1 MSTNKFDFGKYKKNK
16 PEPAFVE
23 SKPISQK
30 QGPIT
35 SEIELAKKAGKGP
48 VLTLT
53 LEDIDKLLDKKLANL
68 QGTSATNQSKEQIL
82 DEFLNELAKLQPFTI
97 KQLKTK
103 SGNKSNADINLFI
116 FIKKN
121 LILLLIN

>member
-53 LEDIDKLLDKKLANL
+53 LEDIDKLLDKKLTNL
-68 QGTSATNQSKEQIL
+68 HSATNQSKEQIL
-82 DEFLNELAKLQPFTI
+82 DEFLNELAKLQSLNI
-97 KQLKTK
+97 KQLKSK
-103 SGNKSNADINLFI
+103 SGNPSNADKI
-116 FIKKN
+116 FHAVIILRKKYG
-121 LILLLIN
+121 LE